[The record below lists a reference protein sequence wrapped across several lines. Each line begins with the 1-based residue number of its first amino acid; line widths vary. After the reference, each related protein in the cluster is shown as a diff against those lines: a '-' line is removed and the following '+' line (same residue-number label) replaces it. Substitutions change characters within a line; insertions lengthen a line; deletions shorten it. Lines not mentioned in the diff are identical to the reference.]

1 MAAMPSPSDPQRA
14 ASARAPAGTRPAA
27 VTGGGPAGLVAALAL
42 AHFNVPTVLVAPP
55 PGGADN
61 RTTALMRPSVKAL
74 EALGAWSSCRD
85 HAAPLRV
92 MRIADDTGRLW
103 RAPEVRFEAT
113 EIGLEAFAWNIENT
127 HLVAARRGRGTT
139 TPSLSHP

>member
-1 MAAMPSPSDPQRA
+1 MTKPSEPQRS
-14 ASARAPAGTRPAA
+14 ASARPPARTPSAA
-27 VTGGGPAGLVAALAL
+27 VIGGGPAGLVAALAL

-74 EALGAWSSCRD
+74 EALGAWSSCPD

-92 MRIADDTGRLW
+92 TRIADHTGRLW
-103 RAPEVRFEAT
+103 RAPHARVAT
-113 EIGLEAFAWNIENT
+113 TAISIAAFASNIE
-127 HLVAARRGRGTT
+127 H
-139 TPSLSHP
+139 